1 MEWKE
6 KRKEEVGTLK
16 VYGKQVMY
24 MMGDDKTEVKS
35 LALPETKKVAMLL
48 ASMLTMSKIVLF
60 GKNTK
65 QLASLSLQE
74 SAAMQVHAGA
84 LACGRM

>member
-35 LALPETKKVAMLL
+35 LVLPKTKKVAMLL
-48 ASMLTMSKIVLF
+48 ASVLTMSKSVLF
-60 GKNTK
+60 GKK
-65 QLASLSLQE
+65 PKG
-74 SAAMQVHAGA
+74 H
-84 LACGRM
+84 

>member
-24 MMGDDKTEVKS
+24 GMRDDKTEVKS
-35 LALPETKKVAMLL
+35 LVLPKTKKVAMLL
-48 ASMLTMSKIVLF
+48 ASVL
-60 GKNTK
+60 NY
-65 QLASLSLQE
+65 
-74 SAAMQVHAGA
+74 V
-84 LACGRM
+84 